1 MKIEWKKDEKALY
14 VPKDKPELVKVPPF
28 NFFVIEGRGNPNG
41 PAFSDDVGVLYSLAY
56 GVKMSPK
63 AGIAPAGYAE
73 YTVYP
78 LEGVWDIAEEAK
90 KDFRT
95 SLDKNDL
102 VYLLAIRQPD
112 FVTEEFAAM
121 IVDRARKKNPSPLFD
136 KVRFERFE
144 EGPCVQMLHLG
155 SYDDEPASF
164 ARMEAFAAA
173 QGLVRLSR
181 RHRELY
187 LSDPKR
193 AAPEKLKTTL
203 RFQVGTAG

>member
-1 MKIEWKKDEKALY
+1 MKIEWKKDEKTLY
-14 VPKDKPELVKVPPF
+14 LPKDKPELLKVPAF

-41 PAFSDDVGVLYSLAY
+41 PAFSEDVGALYSLAY

-78 LEGVWDIAEEAK
+78 LEGVWDITEEAK
-90 KDFRT
+90 KDFKG
-95 SLDKNDL
+95 SLDKNSL

-112 FVTEEFAAM
+112 FVTEEFATM
-121 IVDRARKKNPSPLFD
+121 IIDRARKKNPSPLFD
-136 KVRFERFE
+136 KTRFERFE
-144 EGPCVQMLHLG
+144 EGLCVQMMHIG

-164 ARMEAFAAA
+164 AKMEEFAAS
-173 QGLVRLSR
+173 QGLARVSR

-193 AAPEKLKTTL
+193 TAPEKLKTVL
-203 RFQVGTAG
+203 RFQAKTAG

>member
-1 MKIEWKKDEKALY
+1 MKTEWKKDEKSLY
-14 VPKDKPELVKVPPF
+14 VPKDKPELVKVPPL

-41 PAFSDDVGVLYSLAY
+41 PAFSEDVGVLYSLAY

-95 SLDKNDL
+95 SLDKNSL

-144 EGPCVQMLHLG
+144 EGQCVQMLHLG

-193 AAPEKLKTTL
+193 TAPEKLKTTL
-203 RFQVGTAG
+203 RFQVGAAG